1 VRMIPM
7 IVYGMID
14 LLMSWNMFAYTTKR
28 STKIKATSTRAEW
41 WLRLIIIAMVLL
53 VWAITLMPV
62 IHIILHD

>member
-1 VRMIPM
+1 M

-28 STKIKATSTRAEW
+28 STKIKAPSTRAEW
-41 WLRLIIIAMVLL
+41 CLRLVIVALVLL
-53 VWAITLMPV
+53 VWLITVMPV